1 MSSDSS
7 TKPNVFKKIVSSW
20 RSNSRE
26 DSASQSMEM
35 TLYTG
40 PIDKGPHTADGLCV
54 DYYRILGVDA
64 YASQEAIRAAYH
76 ARARLWHPDK
86 NGGSEQSQ
94 QKFIQLQRA
103 YVVLSD
109 PNKRAIY
116 DRFGAMGLDV
126 AERCDEDQRQCMA
139 DFARSSKWA
148 LLLMCVGLMT
158 CCFCCYCCFG
168 CCSMC
173 RRRPNT
179 EERQR
184 KQESRRREKR
194 RASEADSDYSIRSQ
208 PTGIS
213 QPSLFADDIK
223 VKGLE

>member
-1 MSSDSS
+1 LQFEGYS
-7 TKPNVFKKIVSSW
+7 TFCVS
-20 RSNSRE
+20 R
-26 DSASQSMEM
+26 
-35 TLYTG
+35 
-40 PIDKGPHTADGLCV
+40 PHTADGICV
-54 DYYRILGVDA
+54 DYYSILGVDP

-86 NGGSEQSQ
+86 NGGSEHSQ

-126 AERCDEDQRQCMA
+126 AERCDEEQRQCMA

-173 RRRPNT
+173 RRRSNT

-194 RASEADSDYSIRSQ
+194 RASEAADSDYSIVSFNLYIKYLGRRQNSTKCEIDTKYLGSIQ
-208 PTGIS
+208 LKCNAYAPETALE
-213 QPSLFADDIK
+213 SL
-223 VKGLE
+223 LTRCMHNN